1 MSSGISV
8 AVSTVRIAFLAVLL
22 AFPSFV
28 WAADEAVV
36 AKVNGR
42 AITEADVRLA
52 EAEIASDLAQHPSA
66 TRRRVIVEFL
76 IQNELFAEA
85 AVQQKVNASPVFKQ
99 PTHYWDRRNLRDAFF
114 NAKIRNQVSETEAR
128 AYYDAQMKNFT
139 GGEEIRASHILVR
152 TEDKAKAI
160 FEQIAH
166 DGSFPDLARQ
176 HSQDSNS
183 SAKGGDLGFFARGHL
198 APAMEKAAFETPVGE
213 VALPVRSQLGW
224 HVIKVVDKRKREPP
238 AYEVVKDR
246 ILSRIMHD
254 RARTLA
260 ELLREK
266 AQIEYLDPSLRQ
278 Q

>member
-1 MSSGISV
+1 MSSGIRLV
-8 AVSTVRIAFLAVLL
+8 VSAFRVAFLGLIIAL
-22 AFPSFV
+22 PSIA
-28 WAADEAVV
+28 WAADGTIV

-52 EAEIASDLAQHPSA
+52 EAEIASDLAQHPAA

-85 AVQQKVNASPVFKQ
+85 AVQQKVNSSAVFKQ

-114 NAKIRNQVSETEAR
+114 NAKIRNQVSEAEAR
-128 AYYDAQMKNFT
+128 SYYDAQLKNFT
-139 GGEEIRASHILVR
+139 GGEEVRASHILVR

-166 DGSFPDLARQ
+166 DGSFTDLARQ

-183 SAKGGDLGFFARGHL
+183 STKGGDLGFFARGHL

-224 HVIKVVDKRKREPP
+224 HVIKVVDKRKRQPP
-238 AYEVVKDR
+238 TFEAVKDR
-246 ILSRIMHD
+246 ILNRIMHD

-260 ELLREK
+260 DLLREK

-278 Q
+278 